1 MYKYYVYIFSLA
13 QQQMTHGPPQVR
25 NPEVLQ
31 QFDAV
36 IRTCPRK
43 MYDLYFFSWPGTKWP
58 MTQTWPGAQRL
69 VNCALKKETI
79 FYYIFKYLFLCTGS
93 TCWTY
98 TVVFVL
104 LQYYWTLCLL
114 PTVAGHVTAKCMFT
128 FLQPVSDRNQVS
140 PAADSTAACSEWL
153 T

>member
-69 VNCALKKETI
+69 VNCALKKGTI
-79 FYYIFKYLFLCTGS
+79 FYYIFKYLHVQEVPVEHTQLYSCYCSTTGL
-93 TCWTY
+93 
-98 TVVFVL
+98 FV
-104 LQYYWTLCLL
+104 Y
-114 PTVAGHVTAKCMFT
+114 
-128 FLQPVSDRNQVS
+128 FLQ
-140 PAADSTAACSEWL
+140 
-153 T
+153 